1 MEGKMKKNA
10 EQPQAETVQPATSSL
25 EPATPPPPGAPGRVI
40 AIVGRPNVGKSALF
54 NRLVGQRIAI
64 VHEESGV
71 TRDRLVHEVVRD
83 GERFE
88 LIDTGG
94 LDTFD
99 RQQPDHE
106 IHAGTRQQV
115 EIAIEDAAAIL
126 WVVDLTAGCAPLDEE
141 VGALLRRSGKPV
153 FLAANKADTPRLDD
167 QTTEFEKFHYP
178 IYPVSALHNRGIGEL
193 ICAALPH
200 LPPGA
205 PPETTE
211 ALKVVVAGRPNV
223 GKSSFINKLLGHNRV
238 IVSNV
243 PGTTRDSIVVPFVIG
258 TGPQAR
264 RYQLIDTAGIRR
276 SGRLHEAVEKFSL
289 IRAEESIRLAD
300 VVVLMLDA
308 EDGPTALDKR
318 IGAMIQEAQKG
329 CLIIVNKWD
338 LVADTVK
345 MTTYEKALHDALPYL
360 AVPMLFI
367 SALDGTNLRKSIEAI
382 DRVSAAVQFKM
393 PTGVMNRVLRDA
405 MQKVQ
410 PPMIEGRR
418 LKLYYATQV
427 GTKPVRLK
435 LFVNQVRRLTPA
447 YETYLVR
454 ALRRTF
460 DLDGAPVVF
469 HLASSHTPPTV
480 GGSSQGGAP
489 DKSFA
494 PAAAPRARRP
504 ERTRPRG
511 TRLPRRRK

>member
-1 MEGKMKKNA
+1 MEGKMRKSKIYKPDA
-10 EQPQAETVQPATSSL
+10 EGAQPAADS
-25 EPATPPPPGAPGRVI
+25 PAPVPGTTPGRVI

-83 GERFE
+83 GERFD

-126 WVVDLTAGCAPLDEE
+126 WVVDITAGCAPLDEE

-153 FLAANKADTPRLDD
+153 FLAANKADTARLDD

-200 LPPGA
+200 LPPGTPA
-205 PPETTE
+205 EAE
-211 ALKVVVAGRPNV
+211 DALKVVVAGRPNV
-223 GKSSFINKLLGHNRV
+223 GKSSFINRLLGHNRV

-243 PGTTRDSIVVPFVIG
+243 PGTTRDSIEVPFVINKG
-258 TGPQAR
+258 AQSR
-264 RYQLIDTAGIRR
+264 RYRLIDTAGIRR

-289 IRAEESIRLAD
+289 IRAEESIRRAD

-308 EDGPTALDKR
+308 EQGPTAIDKR
-318 IGAMIQEAQKG
+318 IASMIQDAQKG
-329 CLIIVNKWD
+329 CIVIVNKWD
-338 LVADTVK
+338 LAVDKVK
-345 MTTYEKALHDALPYL
+345 MDAYEVALKKVFAFL
-360 AVPMLFI
+360 AVPVLFV
-367 SALDGTNLRKSIEAI
+367 SALDGTNMHKSIEAI
-382 DRVSAAVQFKM
+382 DRVAAAVQFQM

-427 GTKPVRLK
+427 GTKPVRLR

-447 YETYLVR
+447 YETYLIR

-460 DLDGAPVVF
+460 DLDGAPVIF
-469 HLASSHTPPTV
+469 HLVSSHTPVSV
-480 GGSSQGGAP
+480 GGSSLGGGP
-489 DKSFA
+489 SKKYVRVES
-494 PAAAPRARRP
+494 PRARRP
-504 ERTRPRG
+504 ERSRPRG
-511 TRLPRRRK
+511 TRLPRRKK

>member
-1 MEGKMKKNA
+1 MRKNKKYVPADDNA
-10 EQPQAETVQPATSSL
+10 TTATAQAEA
-25 EPATPPPPGAPGRVI
+25 ATPPAPGAPGRVI

-54 NRLVGQRIAI
+54 NRLVGKRIAI
-64 VHEESGV
+64 VHEEAGV
-71 TRDRLVHEVVRD
+71 TRDRLVHEVDRD
-83 GERFE
+83 GQRFE

-106 IHAGTRQQV
+106 IHVGTRQQV
-115 EIAIEDAAAIL
+115 EIAIEDAAALI
-126 WVVDLTAGCAPLDEE
+126 WVVDITAGCAPLDEE
-141 VGALLRRSGKPV
+141 VGTLLRRSGKPV
-153 FLAANKADTPRLDD
+153 FLAVNKADTPRLDD
-167 QTTEFEKFHYP
+167 KVGEFEKFNYP
-178 IYPVSALHNRGIGEL
+178 IYPVSALHARGIGEL
-193 ICAALPH
+193 IDAAMAH

-205 PPETTE
+205 PPETVE

-258 TGPQAR
+258 EGPQAR
-264 RYQLIDTAGIRR
+264 RYQLIDTPGIRR

-289 IRAEESIRLAD
+289 IRSEESIKLAD

-308 EDGPTALDKR
+308 EDGPTAIDKR
-318 IGAMIQEAQKG
+318 IAALITEAQKG

-338 LVADTVK
+338 LVPEGVK
-345 MTTYEKALHDALPYL
+345 MATYEKALHDALPYL
-360 AVPMLFI
+360 AFPMLFV
-367 SALDGTNLRKSIEAI
+367 SSLDGTNLRKSIEAI

-393 PTGVMNRVLRDA
+393 PTGLMNRVLRDA

-427 GTKPVRLK
+427 GTKPVRIK
-435 LFVNQVRRLTPA
+435 LFVNQTRRLTPA
-447 YETYLVR
+447 YETYLIH

-460 DLDGAPVVF
+460 DLDGAPVIF
-469 HLASSHTPPTV
+469 HLASSHNPLTP
-480 GGSSQGGAP
+480 GGSA
-489 DKSFA
+489 K
-494 PAAAPRARRP
+494 
-504 ERTRPRG
+504 
-511 TRLPRRRK
+511 L

>member
-1 MEGKMKKNA
+1 MRKDKRYVPA
-10 EQPQAETVQPATSSL
+10 EPSLPPVTGDL
-25 EPATPPPPGAPGRVI
+25 EPVTPAAPGAPGRVI

-106 IHAGTRQQV
+106 INQGTRQQV
-115 EIAIEDAAAIL
+115 EIAIADAAALI
-126 WVVDLTAGCAPLDEE
+126 WVVDITAGCAPLDEE
-141 VGALLRRSGKPV
+141 VGSLLRRSGKPV

-167 QTTEFEKFHYP
+167 KTSEFEKFNYP
-178 IYPVSALHNRGIGEL
+178 IYPVSALHARGIGEL
-193 ICAALPH
+193 ISAALEH

-205 PPETTE
+205 PPEAVD

-223 GKSSFINKLLGHNRV
+223 GKSSFINRLLGHNRV

-243 PGTTRDSIVVPFVIG
+243 PGTTRDSIEVPFVIG
-258 TGPQAR
+258 KGPQAR
-264 RYQLIDTAGIRR
+264 RYKLIDTAGIRK

-289 IRAEESIRLAD
+289 IRAEESIRRAD

-308 EDGPTALDKR
+308 EQGPTALDKR
-318 IGAMIQEAQKG
+318 IASTIEEAQKG
-329 CLIIVNKWD
+329 CVVIVNKWD
-338 LVADTVK
+338 LAAGLVK
-345 MTTYEKALHDALPYL
+345 MEAYEQALKKVFAYL
-360 AVPMLFI
+360 AVPVLFI
-367 SALDGTNLRKSIEAI
+367 SAHDGTNIRKSIEAI
-382 DRVSAAVQFKM
+382 DRVAAAVQLKL
-393 PTGVMNRVLRDA
+393 PTGVMNRLLRDA

-427 GTKPVRLK
+427 STKPIRIK
-435 LFVNQVRRLTPA
+435 LFVNQTRRLTPA
-447 YETYLVR
+447 YETYLIR
-454 ALRRTF
+454 SLRRAF
-460 DLDGAPVVF
+460 DLDGAPVIFV
-469 HLASSHTPPTV
+469 LASSHEQPKP
-480 GGSSQGGAP
+480 
-489 DKSFA
+489 
-494 PAAAPRARRP
+494 
-504 ERTRPRG
+504 
-511 TRLPRRRK
+511 

>member
-1 MEGKMKKNA
+1 MAVRN
-10 EQPQAETVQPATSSL
+10 P
-25 EPATPPPPGAPGRVI
+25 PGRVI

-54 NRLVGQRIAI
+54 NRLVGQRVAI

-71 TRDRLVHEVVRD
+71 TRDRLVHEMVRD
-83 GERFE
+83 GERFD

-106 IHAGTRQQV
+106 INIGTRQQV

-126 WVVDLTAGCAPLDEE
+126 WVVDITAGCAPLDEE
-141 VGALLRRSGKPV
+141 VGAMLRRSGKPV

-167 QTTEFEKFHYP
+167 KIAEFEKFNYP

-205 PPETTE
+205 PPEATE

-238 IVSNV
+238 IVSSV
-243 PGTTRDSIVVPFVIG
+243 PGTTRDSIEVPFVIG
-258 TGPQAR
+258 KGPQAR
-264 RYQLIDTAGIRR
+264 RYKLIDTAGIRR

-289 IRAEESIRLAD
+289 IRAEESIQRAD

-308 EDGPTALDKR
+308 EDGPTAFDKR
-318 IGAMIQEAQKG
+318 IGAMIQEARKG
-329 CLIIVNKWD
+329 CVVIVNKWD
-338 LVADTVK
+338 LLTDNIK
-345 MTTYEKALHDALPYL
+345 MEVYEKALRRVLPFL
-360 AVPMLFI
+360 PVPVLFT
-367 SALDGTNLRKSIEAI
+367 SARDGFNLRKSIEAI
-382 DRVSAAVQFKM
+382 DRVAAAVQLQM
-393 PTGVMNRVLRDA
+393 PTGLMNRVLRDA

-410 PPMIEGRR
+410 PPLIEGRR

-427 GTKPVRLK
+427 GTKPVRIK
-435 LFVNQVRRLTPA
+435 LFVNQTRRLTPA
-447 YETYLVR
+447 YETYLIR
-454 ALRRTF
+454 ALRRAF
-460 DLDGAPVVF
+460 NLDGAPVIF
-469 HLASSHTPPTV
+469 ILASSHTPLE
-480 GGSSQGGAP
+480 
-489 DKSFA
+489 K
-494 PAAAPRARRP
+494 
-504 ERTRPRG
+504 
-511 TRLPRRRK
+511 

>member
-10 EQPQAETVQPATSSL
+10 DKPQSEDIQPAASN
-25 EPATPPPPGAPGRVI
+25 PAPAAPGVPGRVI

-64 VHEESGV
+64 VHEEAGV

-83 GERFE
+83 GERFD

-153 FLAANKADTPRLDD
+153 FLAANKADTPRLDA
-167 QTTEFEKFHYP
+167 QTHDFEKFNYP

-193 ICAALPH
+193 ICAALER
-200 LPPGA
+200 LPPGT
-205 PPETTE
+205 PPETVE

-223 GKSSFINKLLGHNRV
+223 GKSSFINRLLGHNRV

-258 TGPQAR
+258 SGPQAR
-264 RYQLIDTAGIRR
+264 RYQLIDTAGIRK

-308 EDGPTALDKR
+308 EQGPTALDKR
-318 IGAMIQEAQKG
+318 IASMIQEARKG

-338 LVADTVK
+338 LYAEDVK
-345 MTTYEKALHDALPYL
+345 IATYETALHEALPFL
-360 AVPMLFI
+360 AVPMLFV
-367 SALDGTNLRKSIEAI
+367 SALDGTNILKSIEAI
-382 DRVSAAVQFKM
+382 DRVAAAVQFKL

-447 YETYLVR
+447 YETYLIR

-460 DLDGAPVVF
+460 DLDGAPVIF
-469 HLASSHTPPTV
+469 QLSSSHTAPGV
-480 GGSSQGGAP
+480 GGSSLGEGP
-489 DKSFA
+489 GKKFVRVE
-494 PAAAPRARRP
+494 APRARRP
-504 ERTRPRG
+504 ERSRPRG
-511 TRLPRRRK
+511 TRLPRRKK

>member
-1 MEGKMKKNA
+1 MRKDKKYVPEEA
-10 EQPQAETVQPATSSL
+10 TDTPAT
-25 EPATPPPPGAPGRVI
+25 ATPAPTPGAPGRVI

-54 NRLVGQRIAI
+54 NRLVGKRIAI
-64 VHEESGV
+64 VHEEAGV
-71 TRDRLVHEVVRD
+71 TRDRLVHEVIRD
-83 GERFE
+83 GEHFE

-106 IHAGTRQQV
+106 IKAGK
-115 EIAIEDAAAIL
+115 IAIEDAVALI
-126 WVVDLTAGCAPLDEE
+126 WVVDITAGCAPLDEE
-141 VGALLRRSGKPV
+141 VGTLLRRSGKPV
-153 FLAANKADTPRLDD
+153 FLAVNKADTPRLDD
-167 QTTEFEKFHYP
+167 KTAEFEKFNYP
-178 IYPVSALHNRGIGEL
+178 IYPVSALHARGIGEL
-193 ICAALPH
+193 TSAAMVH

-238 IVSNV
+238 IVSTV

-258 TGPQAR
+258 EGAQAR
-264 RYQLIDTAGIRR
+264 RYQLIDTPGIRR

-289 IRAEESIRLAD
+289 IRSEESIKLAD

-308 EDGPTALDKR
+308 EDGPTAIDKR
-318 IGAMIQEAQKG
+318 IAALIQEAQKG

-338 LVADTVK
+338 LVPEGVK
-345 MTTYEKALHDALPYL
+345 MATYEKALQAALPYL
-360 AVPMLFI
+360 AFPMLFV
-367 SALDGTNLRKSIEAI
+367 SSLDGTNLRKSIEAI
-382 DRVSAAVQFKM
+382 DRVAAAVQFKM

-427 GTKPVRLK
+427 GTKPVRIK
-435 LFVNQVRRLTPA
+435 LFVNQTRRLTPA
-447 YETYLVR
+447 YETYLIR

-460 DLDGAPVVF
+460 DLDGAPVIF
-469 HLASSHTPPTV
+469 HLASSHNPLTP
-480 GGSSQGGAP
+480 GGSA
-489 DKSFA
+489 K
-494 PAAAPRARRP
+494 
-504 ERTRPRG
+504 T
-511 TRLPRRRK
+511 